1 MENIIVKPGNS
12 FRKRIFSYAL
22 TSFAFS
28 FMNSVFTF
36 YYVKIFLNVYRIQEN
51 WFHISQIIFMVWNAI
66 NDPMFA
72 YIQDKSQYKFV
83 RTRRESILY
92 AAPFFSL
99 SFLIPWFPWA
109 ASSWITGVHL
119 IISLCLYD
127 AMFTFIGLAH
137 CCLNTEMSHEQ
148 KERLQ
153 LIQFAELACLFG
165 SSSVFICEFF
175 TNSLQNFFLFQLIC
189 VFIACVSC
197 LCMRYTGKN
206 AHTQYDKLNQEE
218 YSCCSNKGMKD
229 SMLTVLCQLFSS
241 RNFISF
247 VLMNFCQ
254 VFHRTFISNFAA
266 IILDQ
271 LIPASA
277 ISTFTRSVFYGAIN
291 ILPQILVIIGA
302 PLVANI
308 GYYYVILGNI
318 FCKIIFGVM
327 IFIVGPSHPW
337 IFMALLLLEST
348 YTFAASS
355 LFNMPLS
362 DIADENALKYNR
374 QQPISS
380 MIYGTNA
387 LVVKPAISLSPMLV
401 VSVLNAYGYHDLKD
415 NKLSDIQTVAL
426 KDSVSLFVY
435 NPNFTGLSTTCNLD
449 VLFIKAHTQVSS
461 QPVTNIYILT

>member
-1 MENIIVKPGNS
+1 MDSIIIKPGAS

-28 FMNSVFTF
+28 FMNSVFQF

-66 NDPMFA
+66 NDPVFA

-109 ASSWITGVHL
+109 TSSWITGIHL
-119 IISLCLYD
+119 ILSLCLYD

-137 CCLNTEMSHEQ
+137 CCLNTEMSHVQ

-165 SSSVFICEFF
+165 SSSVFVCEFF
-175 TNSLQNFFLFQLIC
+175 TNSLQNFFVFQLIC

-206 AHTQYDKLNQEE
+206 AHTEYDRLNQKEH
-218 YSCCSNKGMKD
+218 SCCNNKGMTD

-241 RNFISF
+241 RNFIAF

-271 LIPASA
+271 LVPASA
-277 ISTFTRSVFYGAIN
+277 ISTLTRSVYYGAIN
-291 ILPQILVIIGA
+291 ILPQVRLTFS
-302 PLVANI
+302 L
-308 GYYYVILGNI
+308 YI
-318 FCKIIFGVM
+318 FFLYLLKIY
-327 IFIVGPSHPW
+327 FIVICELINVVQVNVIFLLCHSHSCIYLTPLPW
-337 IFMALLLLEST
+337 TGYNTWSIFEQS
-348 YTFAASS
+348 
-355 LFNMPLS
+355 
-362 DIADENALKYNR
+362 IA
-374 QQPISS
+374 
-380 MIYGTNA
+380 G
-387 LVVKPAISLSPMLV
+387 
-401 VSVLNAYGYHDLKD
+401 LNSKFHIFLNWLQYQG
-415 NKLSDIQTVAL
+415 
-426 KDSVSLFVY
+426 
-435 NPNFTGLSTTCNLD
+435 
-449 VLFIKAHTQVSS
+449 
-461 QPVTNIYILT
+461 